1 MCLSLR
7 HASAFVAANDSP
19 LTGERAVTRVRSTME
34 GGDERAGWQHV
45 GTAHGR
51 SSHQVAVVA
60 VNDAPLIGER
70 ANARALRNGRWRCPR
85 ESGVIRR
92 APASRTGS
100 SGGNLDASAATRQA
114 RMLAA
119 TAARFHDPPKC
130 LPHVKRI
137 RRSSAANAGGPE
149 TRIAVAKGVQD
160 ATGHA

>member
-119 TAARFHDPPKC
+119 TAAPANAPNGT
-130 LPHVKRI
+130 P
-137 RRSSAANAGGPE
+137 AANDA
-149 TRIAVAKGVQD
+149 AKD
-160 ATGHA
+160 AHARR